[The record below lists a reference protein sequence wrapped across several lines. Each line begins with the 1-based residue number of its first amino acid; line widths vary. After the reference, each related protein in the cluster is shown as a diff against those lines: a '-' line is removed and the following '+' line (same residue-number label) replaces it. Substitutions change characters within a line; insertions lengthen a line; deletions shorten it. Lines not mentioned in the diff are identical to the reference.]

1 MSPFLKVCGKCASS
15 EGQLQ
20 SVTERLARRER
31 ELKVVDTHVDEQRR
45 LCDGYKTS
53 AEKQEALIEK
63 LRVEKVSAEEAFL
76 ALKLEVAK
84 KEGTYKTG
92 KERISEIQTRFYET
106 EDKLSRTT
114 NECKKLSRDNERFRK
129 EVNELEKK
137 LSTEKQSHVMNKR
150 VTSDTEKSS
159 GVYNTKFISL
169 SSAVK
174 GNSQNVE
181 GLDTKLNSAQTKIST
196 LEFELANDLRKFS
209 LHRSPS
215 DASHRG
221 YSENNNQLGIGL
233 YGRRSRS
240 HSNVTNDS
248 TDDRES
254 IRSVSPL
261 PMAGSVAS
269 FDGEYEDN
277 EKTRVG
283 ELDLDF
289 NIPSVEIHQVDV
301 IREDNFSK
309 TGISKNAGNEQDE
322 DSFRRSEDRLR
333 SSGVDVAL
341 SQADPFFTRGPDA
354 ASAATNGFSEQ
365 PEEQLTSDM
374 SETLFIE
381 ASSIFRSTDAPLES
395 QSVEFEEPE
404 GSVKFE
410 EPEGSVE
417 FEEPEGSVEREVGI
431 HVHEVITSQAA
442 VVTGNVVTTSLP
454 GNWNDEELIYF

>member
-1 MSPFLKVCGKCASS
+1 M
-15 EGQLQ
+15 
-20 SVTERLARRER
+20 
-31 ELKVVDTHVDEQRR
+31 
-45 LCDGYKTS
+45 
-53 AEKQEALIEK
+53 
-63 LRVEKVSAEEAFL
+63 
-76 ALKLEVAK
+76 
-84 KEGTYKTG
+84 
-92 KERISEIQTRFYET
+92 
-106 EDKLSRTT
+106 
-114 NECKKLSRDNERFRK
+114 
-129 EVNELEKK
+129 
-137 LSTEKQSHVMNKR
+137 
-150 VTSDTEKSS
+150 
-159 GVYNTKFISL
+159 
-169 SSAVK
+169 
-174 GNSQNVE
+174 
-181 GLDTKLNSAQTKIST
+181 
-196 LEFELANDLRKFS
+196 
-209 LHRSPS
+209 
-215 DASHRG
+215 
-221 YSENNNQLGIGL
+221 
-233 YGRRSRS
+233 
-240 HSNVTNDS
+240 
-248 TDDRES
+248 
-254 IRSVSPL
+254 
-261 PMAGSVAS
+261 
-269 FDGEYEDN
+269 
-277 EKTRVG
+277 
-283 ELDLDF
+283 
-289 NIPSVEIHQVDV
+289 DV

-417 FEEPEGSVEREVGI
+417 FKEPEGSVEREVGI